1 VFAEKREGGEHRL
14 VRDTDLYQA
23 LLGLTPPWRV
33 TSVDL
38 THPSAGQQLG
48 EITVRVEY
56 PPSEQLHCP
65 ECEAMA
71 PGYDSRPRRWRHL
84 NTMQWKTFIESDV
97 PRVNCPDH
105 GVKQIRVPWAEDQ
118 SRFTALFEAFTID
131 VLMAVRSKVQAEQ
144 LIGISW
150 DQVDRVMARAVS
162 RGLDRRKIEA
172 IPYLGIDEKSFGK
185 GHDYAS
191 VLCDLSRRRVL
202 DVVPER
208 TKAAAITLFQ
218 TIPETQRVAV
228 MAVAM
233 DMWQNFMDAKAE
245 ILPYAETVHDKFHIV
260 RELTRAVD
268 TVRKGEHR
276 QLKRD
281 GKPEVLKKTKY
292 LWLKNPENWT
302 DNQRAH
308 FESLK
313 IDALQVG
320 RAWSIKEAFEGFWE
334 YRYAGSARKF
344 FDRWYFW
351 ATHSRLPAMI
361 EAARTLKRH
370 LPGLLAYCRHRIT
383 NAVAEGMNS
392 KIQLIKANA
401 RGFRNFE
408 NYRVAIL
415 FHCGGL
421 SLYPHGTR

>member
-1 VFAEKREGGEHRL
+1 M
-14 VRDTDLYQA
+14 RDIDLYQM

-33 TSVDL
+33 TSVEVTPPRPGSL
-38 THPSAGQQLG
+38 LG

-56 PPSEQLHCP
+56 PSSEKLHCP
-65 ECEAMA
+65 DCEAIV

-97 PRVNCPDH
+97 PRVNCPSH
-105 GVKQIRVPWAEDQ
+105 GIKQIRVSWAEDQ

-144 LIGISW
+144 LTGISW
-150 DQVDRVMARAVS
+150 DQVDRVMSRAVA
-162 RGLDRRKIEA
+162 RGLDRRRIEA

-191 VLCDLSRRRVL
+191 VLCDLAGGRVL

-208 TKAAAITLFQ
+208 TKAAATVLFQ
-218 TIPETQRVAV
+218 RIPEAQRATVV
-228 MAVAM
+228 AVAM
-233 DMWQNFMDAKAE
+233 DMWPSFMEAKADV
-245 ILPYAETVHDKFHIV
+245 LPQAEVVHDKFHVV

-268 TVRKGEHR
+268 TVRKAEHQ

-281 GKPEVLKKTKY
+281 GQPDVLKKTKY

-302 DNQRAH
+302 ENQRAH

-313 IDALQVG
+313 IEALQVG

-351 ATHSRLPAMI
+351 ATHSRLPAVI

-408 NYRVAIL
+408 NYRAAIL

>member
-1 VFAEKREGGEHRL
+1 M
-14 VRDTDLYQA
+14 RDIDLYQI

-33 TSVDL
+33 TAVEV
-38 THPSAGQQLG
+38 TPPIPPAVLG
-48 EITVRVEY
+48 EILVRVEY
-56 PPSEQLHCP
+56 PSSEKLHCP
-65 ECEAMA
+65 QCETIV
-71 PGYDSRPRRWRHL
+71 PGYDARPRRWRHL

-97 PRVNCPDH
+97 PRANCPNH
-105 GVKQIRVPWAEDQ
+105 GIHQIRVPWAEDQ

-131 VLMAVRSKVQAEQ
+131 VLLAVRSKVQAEN
-144 LIGISW
+144 LTGISW
-150 DQVDRVMARAVS
+150 DQVDRVMGRAVA
-162 RGLDRRKIEA
+162 RGLDRRELEA
-172 IPYLGIDEKSFGK
+172 MPYLGIDEKSFGK

-191 VLCDLSRRRVL
+191 VLCDLAHPRVL
-202 DVVPER
+202 EVIPER
-208 TKAAAITLFQ
+208 TKAAAITLLQ
-218 TIPETQRVAV
+218 SIPEPQRATVQ
-228 MAVAM
+228 AVAM
-233 DMWQNFMDAKAE
+233 DMWPNYMDAKAE
-245 ILPYAETVHDKFHIV
+245 VLPHAETVHDKFHVV

-302 DNQRAH
+302 DGQRAH

-320 RAWSIKEAFEGFWE
+320 RAWSIKEAFDGFWE

-370 LPGLLAYCRHRIT
+370 LPGLLAYCRHQIT

-401 RGFRNFE
+401 RGFRNFA

>member
-1 VFAEKREGGEHRL
+1 MINPDEFYGAI
-14 VRDTDLYQA
+14 
-23 LLGLTPPWRV
+23 LGLTPPWRV
-33 TSVDL
+33 TRVDVDQAKREV
-38 THPSAGQQLG
+38 S
-48 EITVRVEY
+48 IRVSY
-56 PPSEQLHCP
+56 PTAELLHCP
-65 ECEAMA
+65 QCEAIC
-71 PGYDSRPRRWRHL
+71 PGYDHNPRRWRHL
-84 NTMQWKTFIESDV
+84 NTMQFKTFIEGDV

-131 VLMAVRSKVQAEQ
+131 VLMAVRSKVQAES
-144 LIGISW
+144 LTGISW
-150 DQVDRVMARAVS
+150 DQVDRVMARAVA
-162 RGLDRRKIEA
+162 RGLDRRRLEEM
-172 IPYLGIDEKSFGK
+172 PYLGIDEKSFGR

-191 VLCDLSRRRVL
+191 VLCDLARRRVL

-218 TIPETQRVAV
+218 TIPEAQRAAV

-233 DMWQNFMDAKAE
+233 DMWPSFMEAKE
-245 ILPYAETVHDKFHIV
+245 EVLPAAATVHDKFHVV
-260 RELTRAVD
+260 RELTKAVD

-302 DNQRAH
+302 DGQREH

>member
-1 VFAEKREGGEHRL
+1 
-14 VRDTDLYQA
+14 
-23 LLGLTPPWRV
+23 
-33 TSVDL
+33 
-38 THPSAGQQLG
+38 
-48 EITVRVEY
+48 
-56 PPSEQLHCP
+56 
-65 ECEAMA
+65 
-71 PGYDSRPRRWRHL
+71 
-84 NTMQWKTFIESDV
+84 MQWKTFIQADV
-97 PRVNCPDH
+97 PRVNCPEH
-105 GVKQIRVPWAEDQ
+105 GVRQIRIPWAEDQ
-118 SRFTALFEAFTID
+118 SRFTAMFEAFTID
-131 VLMAVRSKVQAEQ
+131 VLQSVRSKVQAER
-144 LIGISW
+144 LTGISW
-150 DQVDRVMARAVS
+150 DQVDHVMDRAVE
-162 RGLDRRKIEA
+162 RGLARREIEE
-172 IPYLGIDEKSFGK
+172 ITYLGIDEKSFGK

-208 TKAAAITLFQ
+208 KKAAAIALFQ
-218 TIPETQRVAV
+218 TIPEIHRAAV
-228 MAVAM
+228 KAVAM
-233 DMWQNFMDAKAE
+233 DMWENFMDARAE
-245 ILPYAETVHDKFHIV
+245 VLPAAETVHDKFHVV
-260 RELTRAVD
+260 RELTKAVD
-268 TVRKGEHR
+268 TIRKGEHR
-276 QLKRD
+276 QMKRD
-281 GKPEVLKKTKY
+281 GKPELLKKTKY

-302 DNQRAH
+302 DGQRSH
-308 FESLK
+308 FASLK

-408 NYRVAIL
+408 KYRVAIL

>member
-1 VFAEKREGGEHRL
+1 M
-14 VRDTDLYQA
+14 RDIDLYQM

-33 TSVDL
+33 TSVDVAS
-38 THPSAGQQLG
+38 PVPPAVLG

-56 PPSEQLHCP
+56 PASERLHCP
-65 ECEAMA
+65 MCEAIV
-71 PGYDSRPRRWRHL
+71 PGYDARPRRWRHL

-97 PRVNCPDH
+97 PRVNCPEH
-105 GVKQIRVPWAEDQ
+105 GIHQIRVPWAEDQ
-118 SRFTALFEAFTID
+118 SRFTAMFEAFTID
-131 VLMAVRSKVQAEQ
+131 VLTCVRSKVQAER
-144 LIGISW
+144 LTGLSW
-150 DQVDRVMARAVS
+150 DQVDRVMHQAVS
-162 RGLDRRKIEA
+162 RGLDRRKLEA
-172 IPYLGIDEKSFGK
+172 IAYLGIDEKSFGK
-185 GHDYAS
+185 GADYAS
-191 VLCDLSRRRVL
+191 ILCDLSKPRVL

-208 TKAAAITLFQ
+208 TKQAAIALFQ
-218 TIPETQRVAV
+218 TIPESQRAAV
-228 MAVAM
+228 RAVAM
-233 DMWQNFMDAKAE
+233 DMWPNFMAAQAE
-245 ILPYAETVHDKFHIV
+245 ALPNAETVHDKFHVV
-260 RELTRAVD
+260 RELTKAVD

-281 GKPEVLKKTKY
+281 GQPELLKKTKY

-302 DNQRAH
+302 ESQREH

-313 IDALQVG
+313 VDALQVG

-334 YRYAGSARKF
+334 YKYPGSARKF
-344 FDRWYFW
+344 FDRWFFW

-408 NYRVAIL
+408 KYRVAIL

>member
-1 VFAEKREGGEHRL
+1 M
-14 VRDTDLYQA
+14 RDTDLYQM

-33 TSVDL
+33 ASVDIAKPGPG
-38 THPSAGQQLG
+38 TVLG

-56 PPSEQLHCP
+56 PSSQKLHCP
-65 ECEAMA
+65 ECEAIGA
-71 PGYDSRPRRWRHL
+71 GYDSRPRRWRHL

-118 SRFTALFEAFTID
+118 SRFTALFEASTID

-150 DQVDRVMARAVS
+150 DQVDRVMARAVA

-185 GHDYAS
+185 GHNYAS
-191 VLCDLSRRRVL
+191 VLCDLSRHRVL

-208 TKAAAITLFQ
+208 TKAAALALFQ
-218 TIPETQRVAV
+218 TVPETQRAAV

-233 DMWQNFMDAKAE
+233 DMWPNFMDAKSE
-245 ILPYAETVHDKFHIV
+245 VLPQAETVHDKFHVV
-260 RELTRAVD
+260 RELTKAVD

-276 QLKRD
+276 SLTYD

-302 DNQRAH
+302 THQRAH

-313 IDALQVG
+313 IDVLQVG
-320 RAWSIKEAFEGFWE
+320 RAWSIKEAFDGFWG
-334 YRYAGSARKF
+334 YRYAGCARKF

-351 ATHSRLPAMI
+351 ATHSRLKPVI

-408 NYRVAIL
+408 KYRIAIL
-415 FHCGGL
+415 FSCGGL

>member
-1 VFAEKREGGEHRL
+1 MLAKNRDRRL
-14 VRDTDLYQA
+14 APGVRDIDLYQA
-23 LLGLTPPWRV
+23 LLNLTPPWRV
-33 TSVDL
+33 ASVDL
-38 THPSAGQQLG
+38 VHPTPEQKLG
-48 EITVRVEY
+48 EITVTVEY
-56 PPSEQLHCP
+56 PSSEPLHCP
-65 ECEAMA
+65 ECEAIV
-71 PGYDSRPRRWRHL
+71 PGYDARPRRWRHL
-84 NTMQWKTFIESDV
+84 NTMQWKTFIVSQV
-97 PRVNCPDH
+97 PRGNCPDH
-105 GVKQIRVPWAEDQ
+105 GIKQIRVPWAEDQ

-131 VLMAVRSKVQAEQ
+131 VLMSVRSKIQAEA

-150 DQVDRVMARAVS
+150 DQVDRVMTHAVA
-162 RGLDRRKIEA
+162 RGLARREA
-172 IPYLGIDEKSFGK
+172 EPIPYLGVDEKSFGK

-208 TKAAAITLFQ
+208 TKAAAVALFQ
-218 TIPETQRVAV
+218 TIPEPQRASVQ
-228 MAVAM
+228 AVAM

-245 ILPYAETVHDKFHIV
+245 VLPGAQTIHDKFHVV

-268 TVRKGEHR
+268 SVRKHEHR
-276 QLKRD
+276 ELKRD
-281 GKPEVLKKTKY
+281 GQPELLKKTKY

-302 DNQRAH
+302 DNQRAR
-308 FESLK
+308 FDNLK
-313 IDALQVG
+313 IDALKVG
-320 RAWSIKEAFEGFWE
+320 RAWSIKEAFVGFWD
-334 YRYAGSARKF
+334 YHYAGSARKF

-351 ATHSRLPAMI
+351 ATHSRLAPMI

-392 KIQLIKANA
+392 KIQLIKANS

-408 NYRVAIL
+408 NYRAAIL

>member
-1 VFAEKREGGEHRL
+1 MNPCDF
-14 VRDTDLYQA
+14 YQTI
-23 LLGLTPPWRV
+23 LGLTPPWRV
-33 TSVDL
+33 AEVQPDE
-38 THPSAGQQLG
+38 AQG
-48 EITVRVEY
+48 EVRLRVEY
-56 PPSEQLHCP
+56 PRSEPRHCP
-65 ECEAMA
+65 RCEAICPVHDHRA
-71 PGYDSRPRRWRHL
+71 RRWRHL
-84 NTMQWKTFIESDV
+84 NTMQWKTFIEADV
-97 PRVNCPDH
+97 PRVSCPEH
-105 GVKQIRVPWAEDQ
+105 GVLQIRVPWAEEQ
-118 SRFTALFEAFTID
+118 SRFTAMFEAFTID
-131 VLMAVRSKVQAEQ
+131 VLQSVRSKVQAER
-144 LIGISW
+144 LTAISW
-150 DQVDRVMARAVS
+150 DQVDHVMDRAVN
-162 RGLDRRKIEA
+162 RGLARREIEE

-208 TKAAAITLFQ
+208 KKTAAIALFQ
-218 TIPETQRVAV
+218 TIPEIHRTAV
-228 MAVAM
+228 KAVAM
-233 DMWQNFMDAKAE
+233 DMWEAFMEARAE
-245 ILPYAETVHDKFHIV
+245 VLPAAETVHDKFHVV
-260 RELTRAVD
+260 RELTKAVD

-281 GKPEVLKKTKY
+281 GNPELLKKTKY

-302 DNQRAH
+302 DKQRAH

-361 EAARTLKRH
+361 EAARILKRH

-392 KIQLIKANA
+392 KIQLFKANA

-408 NYRVAIL
+408 KYRVAIL

>member
-1 VFAEKREGGEHRL
+1 M
-14 VRDTDLYQA
+14 RDIDLYQM
-23 LLGLTPPWRV
+23 LLGLTSPWRV
-33 TSVDL
+33 TSVDVVQPVP
-38 THPSAGQQLG
+38 PSHLG

-56 PPSEQLHCP
+56 PSNDKLQCP
-65 ECEAMA
+65 ECETIA

-84 NTMQWKTFIESDV
+84 NTMQWKTFIEADV

-105 GVKQIRVPWAEDQ
+105 GVRQIRVPWSEDQ
-118 SRFTALFEAFTID
+118 SRFTAMFEAFTID
-131 VLMAVRSKVQAEQ
+131 VLQSVRSKVQAER
-144 LIGISW
+144 LTGISW
-150 DQVDRVMARAVS
+150 DQVDHVMDRAVT
-162 RGLDRRKIEA
+162 RGLARREIEE

-208 TKAAAITLFQ
+208 KKAAAIALFQ
-218 TIPETQRVAV
+218 TIPEIHRAAV
-228 MAVAM
+228 KAVAM
-233 DMWQNFMDAKAE
+233 DMWEAFMEARAE
-245 ILPYAETVHDKFHIV
+245 VLPDAETVHDKFHVV
-260 RELTRAVD
+260 RELTKAVD

-281 GKPEVLKKTKY
+281 GKPELLKKTKY

-302 DNQRAH
+302 DGQRSH
-308 FESLK
+308 FASLK

-320 RAWSIKEAFEGFWE
+320 RAWSIKEAFEGFWA

-370 LPGLLAYCRHRIT
+370 LPGLLAYCRHQIT

-408 NYRVAIL
+408 KYRVAIL

>member
-1 VFAEKREGGEHRL
+1 MGRGASIGP

-38 THPSAGQQLG
+38 NHPTAGQPLG

-56 PPSEQLHCP
+56 PSSEKLHCP
-65 ECEAMA
+65 ECEAIA

-97 PRVNCPDH
+97 PRVDCPGH
-105 GVKQIRVPWAEDQ
+105 GVKQIRVSWAEDQ

-144 LIGISW
+144 LAGISW
-150 DQVDRVMARAVS
+150 DQVDRVMTRAVA
-162 RGLDRRKIEA
+162 RGLDRRQIES

-208 TKAAAITLFQ
+208 TKAAAITLFE
-218 TIPETQRVAV
+218 TVPEAQRAAV

-233 DMWQNFMDAKAE
+233 DMWPNFMDAKTE
-245 ILPYAETVHDKFHIV
+245 VLPCAETVHDKFHVV
-260 RELTRAVD
+260 RELTKAVD

-281 GKPEVLKKTKY
+281 GKSEVLKKTKY
-292 LWLKNPENWT
+292 IWLKNPDNWT
-302 DNQRAH
+302 AHQRAH
-308 FESLK
+308 FESLR

-320 RAWSIKEAFEGFWE
+320 RAWSIKEAFDGFWD

-370 LPGLLAYCRHRIT
+370 IPGLLAYCRHRIT

-408 NYRVAIL
+408 NYRAAIL

>member
-1 VFAEKREGGEHRL
+1 M
-14 VRDTDLYQA
+14 RDTDLYQA

-33 TSVDL
+33 ISVDL
-38 THPSAGQQLG
+38 IHPNSDQPLG
-48 EITVRVEY
+48 EIAVRVEY
-56 PPSEQLHCP
+56 PPSEKLHCS
-65 ECEAMA
+65 ECETIA

-84 NTMQWKTFIESDV
+84 NTMQWKTVIESDV

-131 VLMAVRSKVQAEQ
+131 VLMAVRSKVQAES
-144 LIGISW
+144 LTGISW
-150 DQVDRVMARAVS
+150 DQVDRVMARAVA
-162 RGLDRRKIEA
+162 RGLDRRELEEM
-172 IPYLGIDEKSFGK
+172 PYLGIDEKSFGK

-191 VLCDLSRRRVL
+191 VLCDLTLRRVL

-218 TIPETQRVAV
+218 TIPEPQRASVK
-228 MAVAM
+228 AVAM
-233 DMWQNFMDAKAE
+233 DMWPNFMDAKTE
-245 ILPYAETVHDKFHIV
+245 VLPMASTVHDKFHVV
-260 RELTRAVD
+260 RELTKAVD

-276 QLKRD
+276 SLTRD

-302 DNQRAH
+302 ENQRAH

-334 YRYAGSARKF
+334 YHYAGSARKF

-351 ATHSRLPAMI
+351 ATHSKLPAMI
-361 EAARTLKRH
+361 KAARTLKRH

-401 RGFRNFE
+401 RGFRNFG

-415 FHCGGL
+415 FHCGRL

>member
-1 VFAEKREGGEHRL
+1 M
-14 VRDTDLYQA
+14 RDIDLYQL

-33 TSVDL
+33 ASVDVA
-38 THPSAGQQLG
+38 HPVPPSHLG

-56 PPSEQLHCP
+56 PASETLHCP
-65 ECEAMA
+65 ECEAIA

-84 NTMQWKTFIESDV
+84 NTMQWKTFIQADV
-97 PRVNCPDH
+97 PRVNCPEH
-105 GVKQIRVPWAEDQ
+105 GVRQIRIPWAEDQ
-118 SRFTALFEAFTID
+118 SRFTAMFEAFTID
-131 VLMAVRSKVQAEQ
+131 VLQSVRSKVQAER
-144 LIGISW
+144 LTGISW
-150 DQVDRVMARAVS
+150 DQVDHVMDRAVE
-162 RGLDRRKIEA
+162 RGLARREIEE
-172 IPYLGIDEKSFGK
+172 ITYLGIDEKSFGK

-208 TKAAAITLFQ
+208 KKAAAIALFQ
-218 TIPETQRVAV
+218 TIPEIHRAAV
-228 MAVAM
+228 KAVAM
-233 DMWQNFMDAKAE
+233 DMWENFMDARAE
-245 ILPYAETVHDKFHIV
+245 VLPAAETVHDKFHVV
-260 RELTRAVD
+260 RELTKAVD
-268 TVRKGEHR
+268 TIRKGEHR
-276 QLKRD
+276 QMKRD
-281 GKPEVLKKTKY
+281 GKPELLKKTKY

-302 DNQRAH
+302 DGQRSH
-308 FESLK
+308 FASLK

-408 NYRVAIL
+408 KYRVAIL